1 MHFNVD
7 VKMQLALY
15 IFSTKKKNSS
25 PSIIGV
31 LVFKESL
38 WVLGFAL
45 GSYTKLLDCECSA
58 TSYSPHIFQEKAMA
72 DLVLEGPLGNHFL
85 CKVPA
90 NTTVGVTQDEDF
102 LYEQPFG
109 AESRELA
116 ASEKGRYLFL
126 KMKGEHGVRF

>member
-1 MHFNVD
+1 
-7 VKMQLALY
+7 
-15 IFSTKKKNSS
+15 
-25 PSIIGV
+25 
-31 LVFKESL
+31 
-38 WVLGFAL
+38 
-45 GSYTKLLDCECSA
+45 
-58 TSYSPHIFQEKAMA
+58 MA

-90 NTTVGVTQDEDF
+90 NTKVGVTRDEDF

-116 ASEKGRYLFL
+116 TSEKGRYLFL

>member
-1 MHFNVD
+1 
-7 VKMQLALY
+7 
-15 IFSTKKKNSS
+15 
-25 PSIIGV
+25 
-31 LVFKESL
+31 
-38 WVLGFAL
+38 
-45 GSYTKLLDCECSA
+45 
-58 TSYSPHIFQEKAMA
+58 MA

-90 NTTVGVTQDEDF
+90 NTTVGVTHDEDF

-109 AESRELA
+109 AESREFA